1 MSEEPNDSA
10 TTEFAAQV
18 RTILRRDWDPIGLNR
33 EAETADE
40 YDAYIDGVV
49 ALVEDLLVGRDAIFE
64 HLHDLAARHMGMPES
79 EELTRRCDI
88 AADALLALRESP
100 RMP

>member
-1 MSEEPNDSA
+1 MNDGPDGRTSNDL
-10 TTEFAAQV
+10 AAQV
-18 RTILRRDWDPIGLNR
+18 RLILRRDWDPIGLNR

-40 YDAYIDGVV
+40 YDAYIPDIV
-49 ALVEDLLVGRDAIFE
+49 ALVEDLLVGREAIFE

-88 AADALLALRESP
+88 AADALLALRESSALP
-100 RMP
+100 